1 MVTSNI
7 QLFNPDITQ
16 SPDMLPL
23 HEVKAPTEPEK
34 SENGY
39 VTVLKWASQQG
50 HNGEARYYCILCRN
64 LPFFLVM
71 LANLP
76 AVMGLYIPYM
86 YLPGVRTYYLCDKS

>member
-39 VTVLKWASQQG
+39 VTVLK
-50 HNGEARYYCILCRN
+50 
-64 LPFFLVM
+64 
-71 LANLP
+71 
-76 AVMGLYIPYM
+76 
-86 YLPGVRTYYLCDKS
+86 

>member
-1 MVTSNI
+1 
-7 QLFNPDITQ
+7 
-16 SPDMLPL
+16 MLPL
-23 HEVKAPTEPEK
+23 HEEKTATEPEK

-39 VTVLKWASQQG
+39 VTVLKWAS
-50 HNGEARYYCILCRN
+50 HNGGTLLLHSLRRN

-86 YLPGVRTYYLCDKS
+86 YLPGVRKTKIYLF